1 MIKSN
6 NLIAL
11 LLNITTLV
19 LLSGVAGNIQAS
31 WTLQPSSSHIHFL
44 SIKATHI
51 GEVHSFTKFKGS
63 VQDNGLARIQIDLS
77 SVDTLIPIRN
87 ERMRNLLFA
96 INEHPTATINT
107 NISIAEFKDM
117 KIGSEVG
124 TQIEA
129 GLEFKGTNNQVIADI
144 IVSRQNES
152 TFTIQSRSPLLLS
165 ATDLGIIEGIE
176 KLREIAGLTNI
187 SFSIPASFRLTFKE
201 S

>member
-107 NISIAEFKDM
+107 KISIAEFKDM

>member
-1 MIKSN
+1 MTRSHHLN
-6 NLIAL
+6 AL
-11 LLNITTLV
+11 LLNISSLV
-19 LLSGVAGNIQAS
+19 LLFGFGGNMQAS

-63 VQDNGLARIQIDLS
+63 VLDNGLATIQIDLS

-87 ERMRNLLFA
+87 ERMRNLLFV
-96 INEHPTATINT
+96 IDEHPTATINT
-107 NISIAEFKDM
+107 KISIAQFKDM
-117 KIGSEVG
+117 AIGSQVG

-129 GLEFKGTNNQVIADI
+129 NLEFKDTNNQVIADI
-144 IVSRQNES
+144 IVSRQSES

-165 ATDLGIIEGIE
+165 ATDLGVVESIE

-187 SFSIPASFRLTFKE
+187 SFAIPTSFRLTFKK

>member
-107 NISIAEFKDM
+107 KISIAEFKDI

>member
-107 NISIAEFKDM
+107 KISIAEFKDM

-201 S
+201 N

>member
-1 MIKSN
+1 MIKAN

-107 NISIAEFKDM
+107 KISIAEFKDM

-201 S
+201 N

>member
-11 LLNITTLV
+11 LLNITTLF

-107 NISIAEFKDM
+107 KISIAEFKDI

-129 GLEFKGTNNQVIADI
+129 DLEFKGTNNQVIADI

>member
-1 MIKSN
+1 MIKAN

-107 NISIAEFKDM
+107 KISIAEFKDM

>member
-107 NISIAEFKDM
+107 KISIAEFKDM

-129 GLEFKGTNNQVIADI
+129 DLEFKGTNNQVIADI

>member
-1 MIKSN
+1 MIKAN

-107 NISIAEFKDM
+107 KISIAEFKDM

-129 GLEFKGTNNQVIADI
+129 DLEFKGTNNQVIADI

>member
-107 NISIAEFKDM
+107 KISIAEFKDM

-129 GLEFKGTNNQVIADI
+129 DLEFKGTNNQVIADI

-201 S
+201 N

>member
-1 MIKSN
+1 MIKAN

-107 NISIAEFKDM
+107 KISIAEFKDM

-129 GLEFKGTNNQVIADI
+129 DLEFKGTNNQVIADI

-201 S
+201 N

>member
-107 NISIAEFKDM
+107 KISIAEFKDM

-129 GLEFKGTNNQVIADI
+129 DLEFKGTNNQVIADI

-165 ATDLGIIEGIE
+165 ATDLGIIDGIE

>member
-1 MIKSN
+1 MIKAN

-107 NISIAEFKDM
+107 KISIAEFKDI